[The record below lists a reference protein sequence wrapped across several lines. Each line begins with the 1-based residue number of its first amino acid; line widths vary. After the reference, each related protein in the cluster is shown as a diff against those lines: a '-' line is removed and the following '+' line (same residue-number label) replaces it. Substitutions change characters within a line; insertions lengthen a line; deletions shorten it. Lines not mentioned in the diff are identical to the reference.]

1 MSVMAMSC
9 PKDTVF
15 YHPSQ
20 SMVLRFLP
28 TLLLT
33 ELGRGDTD
41 ISLGMSNILGTVASH
56 ECVHFQ
62 LSSAKRSFS
71 NEG

>member
-9 PKDTVF
+9 PEDTVF

-20 SMVLRFLP
+20 PMALRFLP

-41 ISLGMSNILGTVASH
+41 VPLGMSTIFGTVAGH